1 MRKELPASRL
11 MSGLA
16 FFCFFRRE
24 EKKHG
29 GFKPWEKNIG
39 KPWENH
45 GKTVGKPWENGDLSK
60 KNVDL
65 MGCMANL

>member
-16 FFCFFRRE
+16 FFFGVSASIFVGG
-24 EKKHG
+24 KLG
-29 GFKPWEKNIG
+29 GF

-45 GKTVGKPWENGDLSK
+45 GKTMGK
-60 KNVDL
+60 
-65 MGCMANL
+65 

>member
-16 FFCFFRRE
+16 FFFGVSASTFVGG
-24 EKKHG
+24 KHG
-29 GFKPWEKNIG
+29 GFKPWG
-39 KPWENH
+39 KKRR
-45 GKTVGKPWENGDLSK
+45 KTMGKPWENGDLSK

-65 MGCMANL
+65 IGFIAYL

>member
-16 FFCFFRRE
+16 FFFLAFRRRLSSGE
-24 EKKHG
+24 NTVVSNPGEKKRR
-29 GFKPWEKNIG
+29 
-39 KPWENH
+39 
-45 GKTVGKPWENGDLSK
+45 KTMGKPWENGDLSK

-65 MGCMANL
+65 IGFIAYL